1 MSSLQGQDRTGLFI
15 LDVLIKY
22 SRVFFLYYCDT
33 IVIIACVFGL
43 DQQELLL

>member
-1 MSSLQGQDRTGLFI
+1 MDGTGLFI
-15 LDVLIKY
+15 LDVLKY
-22 SRVFFLYYCDT
+22 SKVFFSYDCDT